1 MNPLQIIQLKHT
13 VMSSRLHLLVYF
25 PWLYL
30 LENSKLHSFFFVL
43 RDVWQRLCFLFALFL
58 NLVYVITSKTVTS
71 DEIVFSLF
79 CLYILIYKKYNYFH
93 EIWLIVNKLVKQWQ
107 FRKFDNS
114 TLWMKKK
121 SNKPTNHRLCVWKWT
136 ESFALAEI
144 YSSPFSSHGW
154 TCDKDYNSVA
164 CALRA
169 THHHMW

>member
-1 MNPLQIIQLKHT
+1 MFGKDF
-13 VMSSRLHLLVYF
+13 VSCLH
-25 PWLYL
+25 
-30 LENSKLHSFFFVL
+30 KKTT
-43 RDVWQRLCFLFALFL
+43 FL
-58 NLVYVITSKTVTS
+58 NLAYVITSKTVTS

-114 TLWMKKK
+114 TLWIKKK
-121 SNKPTNHRLCVWKWT
+121 SNKPTNHRLCVWNWT

-144 YSSPFSSHGW
+144 YSSPFISHG
-154 TCDKDYNSVA
+154 CDKDCNSVA

-169 THHHMW
+169 THHQMWYIFAYSEKVGLVFFYFFFF